1 MPINEA
7 NTKPTYGTGFQA
19 AKNKADNKAFTNWY
33 RANNR
38 AHTTS

>member
-1 MPINEA
+1 MPIIKA

-19 AKNKADNKAFTNWY
+19 ATDKADSKAFINWY

-38 AHTTS
+38 ARTAS